1 MSVITESD
9 WRSTESDWHRTKMCF
24 LLESPSW
31 FESTYPIIL
40 SFREGS
46 AERTPPNSLLHRALS
61 SQRLEVLETAAA
73 ARATSWSEGVDQ
85 IGRVGGRKR
94 TSDGGR
100 GALLQGEYT

>member
-1 MSVITESD
+1 MALNKNWFSARF
-9 WRSTESDWHRTKMCF
+9 RSMHLSY
-24 LLESPSW
+24 L
-31 FESTYPIIL
+31 PIIL

-46 AERTPPNSLLHRALS
+46 AERAPPVGLLHRALS

-73 ARATSWSEGVDQ
+73 RATSWSEGVDR
-85 IGRVGGRKR
+85 IGRGGGGRKR